1 LIVHVVTKIL
11 VVAAA
16 VLCIALAALSMA
28 YAVNSDRIVA
38 EHQRQVDLKIA
49 AETART
55 LDASAAAE
63 ERTRLV
69 QLRDQLSNELTK
81 AMESVRSLQGE
92 RTELRNGVVKA
103 EAERDAI
110 GQKISQIAATAETQA
125 RLVEALIGE
134 VSKLRDNELA
144 YRRESIQL
152 TDRINDLESQRE
164 VLEQSVRALQENLTE
179 LRLASQGIASG
190 GVVST
195 SSTPRPPIVNVRGRI
210 VQTMS
215 DPATGGMLA
224 QIDLGTNDQI
234 HENTLLY
241 LVREPNQYLGQL
253 IILKAD
259 LKTAIGRIDFQGQK
273 NIRVQQNDLVLGSLR

>member
-1 LIVHVVTKIL
+1 MHVVTKIL

-16 VLCIALAALSMA
+16 ILCIALAALSMA
-28 YAVNSDRIVA
+28 YAVNSDRIVS
-38 EHQRQVDLKIA
+38 EHQRQSDLRIA
-49 AETART
+49 ADTART
-55 LDASAAAE
+55 LDATAALE
-63 ERTRLV
+63 ERTRLT
-69 QLRDQLSNELTK
+69 QLRDQLSNELAK

-92 RTELRNGVVKA
+92 RTELRSGVVKA

-134 VSKLRDNELA
+134 VSKLRDNELS

-179 LRLASQGIASG
+179 LRLASQGIAAG
-190 GVVST
+190 GVIST

-210 VQTMS
+210 IQTMP
-215 DPATGGMLA
+215 DPATGGILA

-241 LVREPNQYLGQL
+241 LVREPKQYLGQL

-259 LKTAIGRIDFQGQK
+259 LKTAIGRIDFQGRS
-273 NIRVQQNDLVLGSLR
+273 NIRVQPNDLVLGSLR